1 MRMICFS
8 DKGMLNR
15 RLPAPRKRFALFA
28 IFLQIIMFLISSIS
42 LGLRLSVCSA
52 AYITKMENSVVP
64 RVTDGIRT
72 RI

>member
-42 LGLRLSVCSA
+42 LGLRLSGLLRGINYKNGEQRCSQG
-52 AYITKMENSVVP
+52 
-64 RVTDGIRT
+64 D
-72 RI
+72 

>member
-8 DKGMLNR
+8 DKGILNR

-42 LGLRLSVCSA
+42 LGLRLSGLLRGINYKNGEQRCSQG
-52 AYITKMENSVVP
+52 
-64 RVTDGIRT
+64 D
-72 RI
+72 